1 MTGAGRADQYAGGG
15 PRGIPRR
22 SAYAGWAVAVALLRP
37 RRPRRTYEGMPSVS
51 PVIIDSLRQRME
63 RVARRMAIEMA
74 RTIPLAEG
82 VAGGSAFSSEVLAA
96 CREGVATLLSLWA
109 ESRPPSGPE
118 LQQLSRM
125 GGRLATT
132 GVPLDAILRAY
143 RVAALVIWQH
153 VIELVRNHPEIDAQ
167 SVLTAVGPLFD
178 YLDSISA
185 AVSTSYLET
194 RERTRR
200 EQDRQYDQFFAE
212 VIQGTADQEALARAA
227 AGGTVLSFPYQVVVV
242 GAEDTSAEA
251 SVATSWMPLGAHVAL
266 YQSAVVALVPT
277 SVRIATLRRSLRSA
291 TGAEQ
296 LPWRI
301 ARGPVAQSLA
311 EVPQAVRAARDA
323 LAVGAIL
330 QPEEAVHDWSRLH
343 PYLGWVHDLPGL
355 EGFVAASLGPLLDR
369 ESHRRP
375 PLRQTLEVVLS
386 ASGLSEAAREL
397 HVHRHTLLYRL
408 ERIRELVGDWK
419 DPDDRLRLELALR
432 GYRILQGMSEPGAE
446 PQDGNHSGDGRE
458 RMVEAP

>member
-1 MTGAGRADQYAGGG
+1 M
-15 PRGIPRR
+15 
-22 SAYAGWAVAVALLRP
+22 AVALLRP

-227 AGGTVLSFPYQVVVV
+227 AGGTVLNFPYQVVVV

-277 SVRIATLRRSLRSA
+277 SVRIATLRRSLRNA

-301 ARGPVAQSLA
+301 ARGPVAQDLA
-311 EVPQAVRAARDA
+311 DVPQAVRAARDA
-323 LAVGAIL
+323 LTVGAIL
-330 QPEEAVHDWSRLH
+330 RPEEAVHDWSRLH
-343 PYLGWVHDLPGL
+343 PFLGWLHDLPGL
-355 EGFVAASLGPLLDR
+355 EGFVAASLGPLLER
-369 ESHRRP
+369 ESRRRP

-386 ASGLSEAAREL
+386 AGGLSEAAREL

-432 GYRILQGMSEPGAE
+432 GYRILQGTAEPGAE
-446 PQDGNHSGDGRE
+446 APDLTRAPGSGGRE
-458 RMVEAP
+458 RTVTAG